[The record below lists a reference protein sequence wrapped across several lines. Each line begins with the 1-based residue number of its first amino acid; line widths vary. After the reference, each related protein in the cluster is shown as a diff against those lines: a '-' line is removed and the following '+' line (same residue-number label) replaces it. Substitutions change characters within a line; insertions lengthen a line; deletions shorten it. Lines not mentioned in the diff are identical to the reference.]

1 MELIAGSFLLV
12 GLALFGHIGVVI
24 ASYLQRPWMGK
35 PAVGG
40 RLNR

>member
-12 GLALFGHIGVVI
+12 GLSLFGHIGVVI

-35 PAVGG
+35 AGLRG
-40 RLNR
+40 QLSQ